1 MPVRITDVRTVL
13 LTGPA
18 TDDPWLSV
26 FKQSRTVAL
35 IEVETSSGVVGLGE
49 TYAGYF
55 FPESVPLVVD
65 YLRPVLL
72 GLEDFEPE
80 TLDVRGATAR
90 MRTCFQYWGRVGLG
104 AGVLAGI
111 EGALWDLAGK
121 LQDLPVHRLL
131 AAEAADA
138 AEAPERLPAYATG
151 GPSPWPDGELLR
163 KVAFYRELGFTAVK
177 VSTGYLDS
185 ATREELAAVGAAQAV
200 ALEVD
205 KVAKLR
211 AEFGPELGILLDG
224 HMGHRE
230 GPARWSLDIA
240 SAVLQALEPL
250 GVGFVEEPL
259 AYDDPDAYAELVA
272 SSPVPVAG
280 GEQLSSY
287 GEFAAFAARRAFS
300 IAQPDAAWLG
310 IDGFVRTAQRF
321 GRDGASVAPHC
332 WAGGVGYLQNLHA
345 AFASPNTAIVELPP
359 AAGALHTEL
368 WGDSVRLVDGMVLRP
383 DAPGLGATLTGE
395 TRARFP
401 FRPGAEEFSSVP
413 GKLMRS

>member
-1 MPVRITDVRTVL
+1 MRITDVRAVL

-18 TDDPWLSV
+18 TGDPWLSV

-35 IEVETSSGVVGLGE
+35 VEIETSSGVTGLGE

-65 YLRPVLL
+65 YLRPILL
-72 GLEDFEPE
+72 ALEDFEPG

-121 LQDLPVHRLL
+121 LRGVPVHRLL
-131 AAEAADA
+131 APD
-138 AEAPERLPAYATG
+138 APERLPAYATG
-151 GPSPWPDGELLR
+151 GPSPWPQDHLLR
-163 KVAFYRELGFTAVK
+163 KVAYYRDLGFTAVK
-177 VSTGYLDS
+177 ISTGYLHS
-185 ATREELAAVGAAQAV
+185 STREAIAGTDRERAV
-200 ALEVD
+200 ALEVE

-230 GPARWSLDIA
+230 GPARWDLA
-240 SAVLQALEPL
+240 TATAVLAALEPL
-250 GVGFVEEPL
+250 DVGFVEEPL
-259 AYDDPDAYAELVA
+259 AYDDPGAYAELAAA
-272 SSPVPVAG
+272 SRVPVAG

-287 GEFAAFAARRAFS
+287 AEFAGYAAQRAFT
-300 IAQPDAAWLG
+300 IAQPDAAWAG
-310 IDGFVRTAQRF
+310 IDAFVATAGRF
-321 GRDGASVAPHC
+321 AQDGAFVAPHC
-332 WAGGVGYLQNLHA
+332 WSGGVGYMQNLHA
-345 AFASPNTAIVELPP
+345 AFASPNVVTVELPP
-359 AAGALHTEL
+359 AAGPLHKQL
-368 WGDSVRLVDGMVLRP
+368 WGDSMRLEGGMVLRP
-383 DAPGLGATLTGE
+383 DAPGLGVTLTE
-395 TRARFP
+395 QTRSEFP
-401 FRPGAEEFSSVP
+401 FRAGAEEFSSVP